1 MAARDEEG
9 AGTVPP
15 PQTFVVLPAPRPGDA
30 GPNPDGEAPA
40 AEAARL
46 ARAARHVQV
55 AWHKKWRKRGPSP
68 DDLRAFF
75 GAPVKIFAEH
85 FLHLGGGGSERGT
98 DPHRDPQHL
107 RSEDLSAFVAEVPER
122 MGTG

>member
-15 PQTFVVLPAPRPGDA
+15 PQPFVVLPAPRPGDA

-85 FLHLGGGGSERGT
+85 FHTLGGGAQSGAQTRTGT
-98 DPHRDPQHL
+98 
-107 RSEDLSAFVAEVPER
+107 LSTSDQRIPAPL
-122 MGTG
+122 